1 MNKRAAKC
9 PWVYSAAVL
18 ALLSG
23 APAHAAA
30 AAAAR
35 PGDKE
40 MTFLQLIASGGVCIY
55 FLGVLSVVVVAVVI
69 YHFLNVRVEKLIPQ
83 DMTENLLSLIE
94 RKEYDK
100 ALSVCRQQPNLI
112 SAIVE
117 KGLQKAAKGKGI
129 VEEAIQYE
137 GKARIERLWQNLT
150 YLGDMAVIAPMIG
163 LLGTILGMIDAFNY
177 FKLGTLNPA
186 VLTQG
191 LAKAMIN
198 TAFGLVIAVP
208 ALIAYSYF
216 RGRVS
221 RITTTA
227 EALSSEIARVLAR

>member
-1 MNKRAAKC
+1 MPNRKGFTAAS
-9 PWVYSAAVL
+9 VFSVLTVLFSSGAAFAAAVK
-18 ALLSG
+18 
-23 APAHAAA
+23 
-30 AAAAR
+30 
-35 PGDKE
+35 PGTQE
-40 MTFLQLIASGGVCIY
+40 ETTFLQLIFSGGVCII
-55 FLGVLSVVVVAVVI
+55 FLLALSIAVLAVII
-69 YHFLNVRVEKLIPQ
+69 YHFMNVRMDRMIPQ
-83 DMTENLLSLIE
+83 DMTENLISLIE

-112 SAIVE
+112 SAIAE
-117 KGLQKAAKGKGI
+117 KGLQKTSKGKA
-129 VEEAIQYE
+129 VMEEAIQFE
-137 GKARIERLWQNLT
+137 GRARIERLWQNLT

-227 EALSSEIARVLAR
+227 EAVSSEIAKVLSR